1 MRVRFRV
8 TLAVAV
14 IMGLPV
20 IVSASP
26 DPAPPAEA
34 GEQAWSRASLEDL
47 VEVTSRSAGLDPRLV
62 RALVTVE
69 SGWNHRAVSRR
80 GARGLMQLMPATA
93 ARLDVDDAFD
103 PAQNVRGGVA
113 ELARLVDR
121 YGGNLQLALAAYN
134 AGEGAVAKHR
144 GIPPYRET
152 RNYVR
157 RILSIY
163 TGRAYSYGNVQI
175 RRVPVRVV
183 RNDSSGTTV
192 ITNRSAGPVAGVD
205 LEKLGGG
212 GGPLRGGFGADR

>member
-1 MRVRFRV
+1 
-8 TLAVAV
+8 
-14 IMGLPV
+14 
-20 IVSASP
+20 
-26 DPAPPAEA
+26 
-34 GEQAWSRASLEDL
+34 
-47 VEVTSRSAGLDPRLV
+47 
-62 RALVTVE
+62 
-69 SGWNHRAVSRR
+69 
-80 GARGLMQLMPATA
+80 MQLMPATA